1 MTLFVYSMCE
11 GDTKG
16 RRGYERTEGDT
27 KGRRGTWWPCK
38 QENYARTI
46 SAWKS

>member
-27 KGRRGTWWPCK
+27 KGRRGY
-38 QENYARTI
+38 ERTEGDMV
-46 SAWKS
+46 AV

>member
-16 RRGYERTEGDT
+16 RRG
-27 KGRRGTWWPCK
+27 TWWPCK
-38 QENYARTI
+38 PENYARTI